1 MSLRIIPANIIS
13 RLQALGAGQTPDAPN
28 EDESAAATATRH
40 AGRRN
45 DNGHYDPSPIDVA
58 VVRIML
64 AKATKLPVDVVDG
77 IFELAEYWVRTTT
90 AADFSNNMLYVSSR
104 SVQDR
109 FLVRSLP
116 IGFTSEHGGDLD
128 LKGEPAPAKPLNST
142 VPANKLARMADYPLP
157 KLQGPVR
164 KVVFKF
170 TSHDQGWSGE
180 TGGLYEN
187 SWTWFEAGLERLEDS
202 EIGAPRDPP
211 PTALYR
217 QALRPVHPAIEEV
230 KEEKKEDDENGETSP
245 QEPQFR
251 YEFPLV
257 QSPKWTVCRNK
268 RAHRDW
274 QDHTITWA
282 CYDDVQA
289 DTDGGKALEE
299 NGRGRE
305 TGDGEFVR
313 NLQLGDVVTLWAKAR
328 FPGWVNNVKAASID
342 SKEGVPITLPEG
354 LAEDQLWSFK
364 PFTTWMSTLSRSLAL
379 QSSADHPFHAD
390 PYALRSVTVQ
400 AFDLFGSAR
409 VGFVKLAAVVSNR
422 AGETL
427 PAAALLRG
435 PSVAVLVML
444 IPDDVPADSDERYVV
459 LTVQPRVPAGSL
471 GFVELP
477 AGMVD
482 DAGHFRGVAAR
493 EMQEELGIT
502 IAGDDE
508 LQCLSDLA
516 AEEEEEEDK
525 DKDKTA
531 AGAAGEGEGLA
542 AAMFPSAGGCDEHVT
557 IYSHER
563 RIPRSELQSWSGRLT
578 GLRDR
583 GEKITLRI
591 VPMREAW
598 KAGARDAKA
607 LGALALWEGLRR
619 EGKV

>member
-13 RLQALGAGQTPDAPN
+13 RLQALSTGQTPDTPN
-28 EDESAAATATRH
+28 EDEPAADTAPRH
-40 AGRRN
+40 AGSRN
-45 DNGHYDPSPIDVA
+45 ENGHYDPSPIDVA

-90 AADFSNNMLYVSSR
+90 AADYSGNALYVSSR

-128 LKGEPAPAKPLNST
+128 LKGEPAPAKPLKST

-230 KEEKKEDDENGETSP
+230 IEEKKEDAENGEPAP
-245 QEPQFR
+245 QEPQFQ
-251 YEFPLV
+251 YQFPLI

-289 DTDGGKALEE
+289 DSDGSKALEE

-328 FPGWVNNVKAASID
+328 FPGWVNNILAASID
-342 SKEGVPITLPEG
+342 SKEGVPITLPDG

-379 QSSADHPFHAD
+379 QSSTDHPFHVD

-400 AFDLFGSAR
+400 AFDLFGSSR

-435 PSVAVLVML
+435 PSVAMLVML
-444 IPDDVPADSDERYVV
+444 IPDDAPPDSDERYVV
-459 LTVQPRVPAGSL
+459 FTVQPRVAAGSL

-482 DAGHFRGVAAR
+482 DSGHFKGVAAQ
-493 EMQEELGIT
+493 EIQEELGIT
-502 IAGDDE
+502 IAEDE

-516 AEEEEEEDK
+516 A
-525 DKDKTA
+525 A
-531 AGAAGEGEGLA
+531 AGEQEKTGEGEGEGLA